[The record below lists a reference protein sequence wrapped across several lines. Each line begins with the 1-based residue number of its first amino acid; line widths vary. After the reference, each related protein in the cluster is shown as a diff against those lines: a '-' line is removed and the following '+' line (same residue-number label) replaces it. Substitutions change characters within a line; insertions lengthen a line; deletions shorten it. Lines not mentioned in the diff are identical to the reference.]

1 MKTSPSPSPDY
12 LTLTPGASTVSPHVS
27 FQIKSGH
34 MLRQIFKLFTDKSGL
49 EQKLLKVLKPYY
61 YTLYQELT
69 GIFPKINY
77 IRLVVILNKSIYL
90 IFLCTLLLENRYS
103 LIISN
108 KLTAWKLRFWHF
120 VHLLQLKVLFPNRDQ
135 PKQFQNECSIF
146 MALIVLQRT
155 SVTAMRGF
163 VLKQLI
169 ACSLLT
175 VQDAGALGLAV
186 VGLIDLKQLTFTFNI
201 CTLEIPISFFLIVAI
216 SFISICW
223 LSPVCLALF

>member
-12 LTLTPGASTVSPHVS
+12 LTLTSGASTVSPHVS

-61 YTLYQELT
+61 YTLHQELT
-69 GIFPKINY
+69 GTFPKINY

-135 PKQFQNECSIF
+135 PKQFQNES
-146 MALIVLQRT
+146 VL
-155 SVTAMRGF
+155 F
-163 VLKQLI
+163 LWL
-169 ACSLLT
+169 SLCYREL
-175 VQDAGALGLAV
+175 VSQPC
-186 VGLIDLKQLTFTFNI
+186 VGL
-201 CTLEIPISFFLIVAI
+201 C
-216 SFISICW
+216 
-223 LSPVCLALF
+223 